1 MFAAYRNPARTYAGV
16 AVETSVAAARPIDLV
31 VMLYE
36 GACEGIIKAVAHMQE
51 GNIAAKGETI
61 TKVIRIIDEGLK
73 AALDTRGGEITENL
87 RSLYDY
93 MTHRLLLGSLR
104 NDPALLEEVRALLND
119 LKGAWDEIA
128 RSPRPGANLPAVPR
142 APA

>member
-16 AVETSVAAARPIDLV
+16 AVETSVAGARPIDLV

-73 AALDTRGGEITENL
+73 ASLDPRGGEISGNL
-87 RSLYDY
+87 RGLYDY

-104 NDPALLEEVRALLND
+104 NDPALLEEVRALLVD

-128 RSPRPGANLPAVPR
+128 RAPRPGVDMPAVPR
-142 APA
+142 PQA

>member
-1 MFAAYRNPARTYAGV
+1 MFAAYRSPARAYAGV

-36 GACEGIIKAVAHMQE
+36 GACEGIIKAVAHMQD
-51 GNIAAKGETI
+51 GNIAAKGEAI

-73 AALDTRGGEITENL
+73 ASLDPRGGEITDNL
-87 RSLYDY
+87 RNLYDY
-93 MTHRLLLGSLR
+93 MTRRLLLASLQ
-104 NDPALLEEVRALLND
+104 NDTAPLEEVRALMVD

-128 RSPRPGANLPAVPR
+128 RAPRPAAAGASARLHA
-142 APA
+142 